1 MKINFLNTTLEI
13 TEDLASTELILNV
26 TSTKGVNE
34 TDVIRFSRKDNPAE
48 AESLLFV
55 LDEFLEAATKLYDF
69 KAQDISDYAQIN
81 GENLL
86 IPVADESN

>member
-34 TDVIRFSRKDNPAE
+34 TDVIRFSRKDNPDE
-48 AESLLFV
+48 AMSLLLV
-55 LDEFLEAATKLYDF
+55 LEEFLKAATKLYQF
-69 KAQDISDYAQIN
+69 EAQDVPDYVQVN
-81 GENLL
+81 GENLV
-86 IPVADESN
+86 IPVVDESK